1 MQKSLVVGKW
11 SAYSGGSKQP
21 LAQQNKNMTTLN
33 SSILKSAIGS
43 ETYTALVSVWPA
55 IVAMKRAVAAAD
67 YLTVSVCDKF
77 ETQLAAMHPLL
88 GGAKWGASEDAS
100 ATIIR
105 SDAFLSI
112 A

>member
-67 YLTVSVCDKF
+67 YLTISVCDKF
-77 ETQLAAMHPLL
+77 EAQITAMHPLL
-88 GGAKWGASEDAS
+88 GGAKWGASEDA
-100 ATIIR
+100 AAIIIR
-105 SDAFLSI
+105 SDEFLSI

>member
-1 MQKSLVVGKW
+1 MFVGNQYANN
-11 SAYSGGSKQP
+11 SGSKQP
-21 LAQQNKNMTTLN
+21 LALPHKIMHTLN

-67 YLTVSVCDKF
+67 YLTISVCDKF
-77 ETQLAAMHPLL
+77 EAQITAMHPLL
-88 GGAKWGASEDAS
+88 GGAKWGASEDA
-100 ATIIR
+100 AAIIIR
-105 SDAFLSI
+105 SDEFLSI